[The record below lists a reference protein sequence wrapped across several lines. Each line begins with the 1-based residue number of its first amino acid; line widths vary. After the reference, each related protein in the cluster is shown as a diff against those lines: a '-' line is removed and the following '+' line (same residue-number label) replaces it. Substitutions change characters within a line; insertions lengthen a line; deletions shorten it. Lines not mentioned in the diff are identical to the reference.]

1 MMKKIPTIGLT
12 GVLLLA
18 MSGCTSAATSAESEP
33 NTPPMS
39 SHCVVVKSAM
49 VSALP
54 YLNLDMYSFKS
65 ALVPLSD
72 AEYKL
77 EIILA
82 TYQFTSAEREIIQSM
97 KDGLYEA
104 NSRIKDQ
111 GSSLVPMDVS
121 ENWDK
126 VLEICGAY

>member
-1 MMKKIPTIGLT
+1 MKKISTIGLT

-18 MSGCTSAATSAESEP
+18 MSGCSPAPTSAELEP

-39 SHCVVVKSAM
+39 GNCVVVKSAM

-54 YLNLDMYSFKS
+54 YLGLDMYSFES

-104 NSRIKDQ
+104 NSKIKDQ